1 MKTRITIARPLARA
15 AVTVLAV
22 VLLLA
27 PSAFA
32 QAPADI
38 QKAVDAA
45 YAKYKG
51 LQASSPPTGRSIPRA
66 T

>member
-1 MKTRITIARPLARA
+1 MSVRTSITRPHALVAVAALALML
-15 AVTVLAV
+15 V
-22 VLLLA
+22 LA

-51 LQASSPPTGRSIPRA
+51 L
-66 T
+66 